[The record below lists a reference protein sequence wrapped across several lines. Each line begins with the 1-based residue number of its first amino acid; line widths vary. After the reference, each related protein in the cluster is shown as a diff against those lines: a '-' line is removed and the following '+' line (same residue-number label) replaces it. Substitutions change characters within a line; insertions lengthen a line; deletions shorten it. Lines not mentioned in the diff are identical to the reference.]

1 MIDKKTKIII
11 SVIIAGLIVLFIG
24 NKIYNDNDYLSLV
37 LVCDYNTIYTNYEET
52 LEFSYVSD
60 TLYEYRR
67 FERMKATEKTP
78 IKDIK
83 KLFNDQYESVK
94 ENFSDYFNYEVKET
108 DTYVEATTY
117 IKTLFNEEFYNS
129 YIKEKEIDMESTLE
143 EVQEKLKSDY
153 TCRTEKRG

>member
-1 MIDKKTKIII
+1 M
-11 SVIIAGLIVLFIG
+11 
-24 NKIYNDNDYLSLV
+24 
-37 LVCDYNTIYTNYEET
+37 
-52 LEFSYVSD
+52 
-60 TLYEYRR
+60 
-67 FERMKATEKTP
+67 
-78 IKDIK
+78 
-83 KLFNDQYESVK
+83 FNDQYESVK